1 MKVTCNCNHCSTP
14 LEFDSP
20 SAGTTIVCPSCHH
33 ETQLYVPLAPPPPQV
48 QTVVTPVIEHP
59 PALTPAPTPT
69 PRELLASIRAD
80 SCYKTF
86 RSLVAM
92 LQILVF
98 ILAALFAF
106 AGINAFITA
115 SPGGERSATVTFTL
129 AACLCSVFLIVLA
142 IAGKQA
148 LVVVLD
154 IADCQIQARRD
165 RIPV

>member
-33 ETQLYVPLAPPPPQV
+33 ETQLYVPQAPPPPQV
-48 QTVVTPVIEHP
+48 QTIVTPIIESP
-59 PALTPAPTPT
+59 PAPIPT
-69 PRELLASIRAD
+69 PRELLALVRAD

-115 SPGGERSATVTFTL
+115 SPGGERSTTVPFTL

-165 RIPV
+165 RS

>member
-1 MKVTCNCNHCSTP
+1 MKVTCNCSNCSTP

-48 QTVVTPVIEHP
+48 QAIVTPIIERP
-59 PALTPAPTPT
+59 PTPT
-69 PRELLASIRAD
+69 PRELLASVRAE

-115 SPGGERSATVTFTL
+115 PPGVERSTAVTFTL
-129 AACLCSVFLIVLA
+129 AACLCSAFLIVLA

-165 RIPV
+165 RS

>member
-1 MKVTCNCNHCSTP
+1 MKVTCNCSNCSTP

-33 ETQLYVPLAPPPPQV
+33 ETQLYVPLAPPPPPV
-48 QTVVTPVIEHP
+48 QTIVTPIIESS
-59 PALTPAPTPT
+59 PAPT
-69 PRELLASIRAD
+69 PRELLASVRAD

-115 SPGGERSATVTFTL
+115 APGVERSTAATFCL
-129 AACLCSVFLIVLA
+129 ASCLCSAFLIVLA

-154 IADCQIQARRD
+154 IADCQIQARRY
-165 RIPV
+165 RS